1 LIQDLRFN
9 RLWYYEKIVYS
20 ITGGVIK
27 WKTKENQTLSENK
40 LETVNGGLSGMDRI
54 ILPIGGK
61 CPRCG
66 GQCTAYAY
74 ENHHADREAPKY
86 ISVYTCKEC
95 NYQWHE
101 EVR

>member
-1 LIQDLRFN
+1 M
-9 RLWYYEKIVYS
+9 K
-20 ITGGVIK
+20 
-27 WKTKENQTLSENK
+27 KTHIPLPKVLLNGKQKENQILPENK
-40 LETVNGGLSGMDRI
+40 FETVNGGLSGMNGI

-74 ENHHADREAPKY
+74 ENHLAEREAPKY
-86 ISVYTCKEC
+86 IYVYTCKEC